1 MHARKASRLLSQ
13 YFDRMLL
20 DCGLTNNQFSMLTAF
35 ALMDRATLTEVSE
48 TLGMNRT
55 TLSRNLKPL
64 LAAGLV
70 EEVEGSDQR
79 VRQIV
84 LAEAGRQALAKG
96 IPLWEKA
103 QETFI
108 QRIGQSNWKDLM
120 NKLSAAVVVASSL

>member
-1 MHARKASRLLSQ
+1 
-13 YFDRMLL
+13 
-20 DCGLTNNQFSMLTAF
+20 MLTAF